1 MARRGS
7 PTVAQDRATSVVWGM
22 PGEAV
27 RRGAAEEVLPLGEIG
42 PRVLALARA
51 PVRKGPRVG
60 TH

>member
-27 RRGAAEEVLPLGEIG
+27 RRGAAEEVLPLAEIG
-42 PRVLALARA
+42 PRLLGLARA
-51 PVRKGPRVG
+51 PVRKGPRGG
-60 TH
+60 TP